1 MSARS
6 EELREVEAGKDTRG
20 GSQLLADGSTQ
31 PAAMRAPSIG
41 LLSDE
46 VLAQLRTAG
55 LARPR
60 PPQRGRE
67 WTPTTEPERHLL
79 REACRLDR
87 VRRMLLEDIG
97 RRAKEA
103 ARLRRAY
110 AGQSVRQH
118 NAGAAAPV
126 GKCPLPPHEL
136 EVIAAAAAG
145 ETLEQTSGHLVLA
158 YETIRTRRK
167 RAVHRLGVRSVTQ
180 AVALLVD
187 GGWITSEQIFGGGIR

>member
-1 MSARS
+1 MDQV
-6 EELREVEAGKDTRG
+6 VEAGKDTRG
-20 GSQLLADGSTQ
+20 SSQLLAGGSTQ
-31 PAAMRAPSIG
+31 PAALRAPSIG

-55 LARPR
+55 LERPR

-67 WTPTTEPERHLL
+67 WTPATEPEQHLL

-97 RRAKEA
+97 RRAQEA
-103 ARLRRAY
+103 ARLRRMF
-110 AGQSVRQH
+110 AGRSVRQDQDGGPAP
-118 NAGAAAPV
+118 AGA
-126 GKCPLPPHEL
+126 CPLPPHEL

-145 ETLEQTSGHLVLA
+145 ETLEQTSGRLILS
-158 YETIRTRRK
+158 YDTIRTRRK

-180 AVALLVD
+180 AVALLVA
-187 GGWITSEQIFGGGIR
+187 GRWITSEQISGGGVR